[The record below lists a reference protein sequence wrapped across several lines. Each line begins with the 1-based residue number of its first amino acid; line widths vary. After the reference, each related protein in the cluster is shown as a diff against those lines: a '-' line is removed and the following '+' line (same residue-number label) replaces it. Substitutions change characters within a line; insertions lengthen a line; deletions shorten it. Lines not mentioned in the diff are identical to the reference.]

1 MLSIIKLQFQFAK
14 CCIIHSCSQNWCWCT
29 NRSQMVYFCTWDW
42 RVWQEIN
49 LWKGAILTFLK
60 FIFMSSTVMRPFIS
74 RLQMLPRSHLSTI
87 VDIYRWA
94 LWQVKRPFWPSNIF
108 CQFTKV
114 IDCRVKLWLCDPDL
128 YPDADFI
135 HTVPRGKLHAF
146 TMLQVV
152 CLMSLWT
159 LRTSHWGM
167 HSYPSSIVSSWSK
180 FCLTILFFF
189 SSILFIL
196 SVISSST
203 VKPTISDMLV
213 SDCCINLLTGLIV
226 STWKWLGAGIM
237 FPLLIMALLPIRNY
251 VATQLVDRQY
261 LALLDAD

>member
-1 MLSIIKLQFQFAK
+1 MGASLLLLPMIDLIPIPVTNGLFLYMGLTSLTGNQF
-14 CCIIHSCSQNWCWCT
+14 
-29 NRSQMVYFCTWDW
+29 V
-42 RVWQEIN
+42 E
-49 LWKGAILTFLK
+49 
-60 FIFMSSTVMRPFIS
+60 
-74 RLQMLPRSHLSTI
+74 
-87 VDIYRWA
+87 
-94 LWQVKRPFWPSNIF
+94 
-108 CQFTKV
+108 
-114 IDCRVKLWLCDPDL
+114 RVKLWLCDPDL

-167 HSYPSSIVSSWSK
+167 HSYPSSIVSSLSK
-180 FCLTILFFF
+180 FCLTIFFFF

-226 STWKWLGAGIM
+226 ST
-237 FPLLIMALLPIRNY
+237 
-251 VATQLVDRQY
+251 
-261 LALLDAD
+261 